1 MYWIVNTDIFMTTYE
16 TLSKIDTLYTF
27 LLLVKHI
34 DVIDPTLQ
42 KVLKKYGTSFTLY
55 CFRLYS
61 LKNTQRNS
69 VSVLYFTYLQLILA
83 QTHVI
88 STFVNGRFIP
98 TSSMTG
104 SVPINT
110 FLSTSFHSP
119 IASSVKWNSWEIRK
133 NEKDKWIIWH
143 KQFWSERGPRYLCH
157 I

>member
-1 MYWIVNTDIFMTTYE
+1 MVQPKWIWEAVVSLKIVN
-16 TLSKIDTLYTF
+16 K
-27 LLLVKHI
+27 
-34 DVIDPTLQ
+34 Q
-42 KVLKKYGTSFTLY
+42 
-55 CFRLYS
+55 
-61 LKNTQRNS
+61 LKNVKNKNRNKLPPLKRS
-69 VSVLYFTYLQLILA
+69 LDLPTWGQICTVAVLQPFLFEFFRFLYFTYLQLILA

-133 NEKDKWIIWH
+133 NVKDKWIIWH